1 MRTPYIDMVHE
12 WWQTL
17 DPEGCKRISA
27 DIQRRLADQLEWVNL
42 TTHPFSQ
49 AYRTYVKNYP
59 FYNQA

>member
-1 MRTPYIDMVHE
+1 MVHE